1 MLRMGRFQCCRHNF
15 LVIKRKM
22 SMVKRILEMNRMQ
35 ISNSDPSYSIFA
47 SSGDDR
53 PIGGKLQ
60 KVRRIETE
68 VCVYI

>member
-1 MLRMGRFQCCRHNF
+1 MLRMGRSQCCRRNL

-35 ISNSDPSYSIFA
+35 ISNSDSSHSIFA
-47 SSGDDR
+47 SSGDGQ